1 MAKLKTGRHTSS
13 IKELRK
19 SKRRQK
25 FNKDVKEGIKLVIK
39 QIKKAIANK
48 STDEAK
54 KLLSEAVSKMD
65 KAGKHN
71 IFHPNA
77 VSRKKSQIMKLVNT
91 LK

>member
-19 SKRRQK
+19 SKKRQK
-25 FNKDVKEGIKLVIK
+25 FNKDIKEGIKLVIK

-54 KLLSEAVSKMD
+54 KLLSEAVSKLD
-65 KAGKHN
+65 KAAKHN

-77 VSRKKSQIMKLVNT
+77 TNRKKSQIMRLVNSS
-91 LK
+91 K